1 MAWKGTIFGAMVG
14 LLLTR
19 TVTGAVVGALIGLLF
34 DQSVGLGFSFPGSP
48 AVSVSEVF
56 FRTTFEVMG
65 HVAKSDGRVSE
76 AESGA
81 AAHAGTAPRTRR
93 DRRGNRLLPHR

>member
-1 MAWKGTIFGAMVG
+1 MVG

-48 AVSVSEVF
+48 AVSV
-56 FRTTFEVMG
+56 
-65 HVAKSDGRVSE
+65 
-76 AESGA
+76 
-81 AAHAGTAPRTRR
+81 
-93 DRRGNRLLPHR
+93 